1 MLNSEEIIAA
11 IHGSYATGSKNGFQN
26 VLTLLDKMHVALRT
40 PIVHVAGTNGKGS
53 TCAMLESVLRR
64 AGYHTGLY
72 TSPFLQA
79 YQERIRLDGL
89 PLDDARM
96 VKYGNPLVQAAEEM
110 RAEGAFVTPFEMGT
124 ALALAAFDGENCDI
138 AIVEVGMGGRKD
150 PTNIVHPI
158 LCAITAIGLD
168 HMAYLGNTLEAIA
181 GEKAGIIKD
190 NTPVV
195 CHPAKE
201 GVRRVFAEAA
211 EKHHAPLRQLSDD
224 TILYAACDTHGAT
237 VSYRLSQEWQDVRL
251 NLPGAH
257 QIENAMS
264 VLAMVE
270 ELRRQGWTIPD
281 QAVYEGLAS
290 TVWPARLEWCGRIL
304 IDGAHNPQC
313 VEALARSL
321 DEYLPGQKVI
331 FLLGVLADGAGV
343 KEDEVG
349 VFGFVAQA
357 VADIHQHT
365 LDALAVV
372 DVLLAAIAVHKG
384 QRRGVVS
391 LLYQIG
397 GDVIML
403 KTNVFQSNHPSPP
416 GKPRTVNTLFSV
428 FMNSSP

>member
-224 TILYAACDTHGAT
+224 TILYAACDAHGAT
-237 VSYRLSQEWQDVRL
+237 VEGVAGRAAESARRAPNRERHERAGDGRGTAPSGVDDSRSGGVR
-251 NLPGAH
+251 GACV
-257 QIENAMS
+257 NR
-264 VLAMVE
+264 V
-270 ELRRQGWTIPD
+270 
-281 QAVYEGLAS
+281 
-290 TVWPARLEWCGRIL
+290 AR
-304 IDGAHNPQC
+304 A
-313 VEALARSL
+313 
-321 DEYLPGQKVI
+321 
-331 FLLGVLADGAGV
+331 AGV
-343 KEDEVG
+343 VR
-349 VFGFVAQA
+349 A
-357 VADIHQHT
+357 
-365 LDALAVV
+365 
-372 DVLLAAIAVHKG
+372 
-384 QRRGVVS
+384 
-391 LLYQIG
+391 
-397 GDVIML
+397 
-403 KTNVFQSNHPSPP
+403 HPD
-416 GKPRTVNTLFSV
+416 
-428 FMNSSP
+428 

>member
-1 MLNSEEIIAA
+1 
-11 IHGSYATGSKNGFQN
+11 
-26 VLTLLDKMHVALRT
+26 
-40 PIVHVAGTNGKGS
+40 
-53 TCAMLESVLRR
+53 
-64 AGYHTGLY
+64 
-72 TSPFLQA
+72 
-79 YQERIRLDGL
+79 
-89 PLDDARM
+89 M

-224 TILYAACDTHGAT
+224 TILYAACDAHGAT

-304 IDGAHNPQC
+304 IDGAHNPQ
-313 VEALARSL
+313 
-321 DEYLPGQKVI
+321 
-331 FLLGVLADGAGV
+331 GVRGAA
-343 KEDEVG
+343 E
-349 VFGFVAQA
+349 
-357 VADIHQHT
+357 
-365 LDALAVV
+365 L
-372 DVLLAAIAVHKG
+372 
-384 QRRGVVS
+384 RRGAAAES
-391 LLYQIG
+391 AARAADRACWRI
-397 GDVIML
+397 
-403 KTNVFQSNHPSPP
+403 SCR
-416 GKPRTVNTLFSV
+416 RTCCAISAQLRTTL
-428 FMNSSP
+428 

>member
-1 MLNSEEIIAA
+1 
-11 IHGSYATGSKNGFQN
+11 
-26 VLTLLDKMHVALRT
+26 
-40 PIVHVAGTNGKGS
+40 
-53 TCAMLESVLRR
+53 
-64 AGYHTGLY
+64 
-72 TSPFLQA
+72 
-79 YQERIRLDGL
+79 
-89 PLDDARM
+89 
-96 VKYGNPLVQAAEEM
+96 
-110 RAEGAFVTPFEMGT
+110 
-124 ALALAAFDGENCDI
+124 
-138 AIVEVGMGGRKD
+138 MGGRKD

-224 TILYAACDTHGAT
+224 TILYAACDAHGAT

-304 IDGAHNPQC
+304 IDGAHNPQGVRALRNF
-313 VEALARSL
+313 VE
-321 DEYLPGQKVI
+321 EQLPNQRRV
-331 FLLGVLADGAGV
+331 LLTGVLADKLQEDMLRDFCAIADDIVTVTPDNPRALDAQTYADALCQRGAH
-343 KEDEVG
+343 
-349 VFGFVAQA
+349 AQA
-357 VADIHQHT
+357 AKSLEEGLAEAKRLAGNDAVIVAAGSLYFAGSLRT
-365 LDALAVV
+365 ALG
-372 DVLLAAIAVHKG
+372 LAW
-384 QRRGVVS
+384 R
-391 LLYQIG
+391 
-397 GDVIML
+397 
-403 KTNVFQSNHPSPP
+403 
-416 GKPRTVNTLFSV
+416 
-428 FMNSSP
+428 

>member
-124 ALALAAFDGENCDI
+124 ALALAAFDGEDCDI
-138 AIVEVGMGGRKD
+138 A
-150 PTNIVHPI
+150 
-158 LCAITAIGLD
+158 
-168 HMAYLGNTLEAIA
+168 
-181 GEKAGIIKD
+181 IIKD

-224 TILYAACDTHGAT
+224 TILYAACDAHGAT

-304 IDGAHNPQC
+304 IDGAHNPQGVRALRNF
-313 VEALARSL
+313 VE
-321 DEYLPGQKVI
+321 EQLPNQRRV
-331 FLLGVLADGAGV
+331 LLTGVLADKLQEDTLRDFCAIADDIVTVTPDNPRALDAQTYADALCQHGAH
-343 KEDEVG
+343 
-349 VFGFVAQA
+349 AQA
-357 VADIHQHT
+357 AKSLEEGLTEAKRLAGDDAVIVAAGSLYFAGSLRT
-365 LDALAVV
+365 ALG
-372 DVLLAAIAVHKG
+372 L
-384 QRRGVVS
+384 S
-391 LLYQIG
+391 W
-397 GDVIML
+397 
-403 KTNVFQSNHPSPP
+403 
-416 GKPRTVNTLFSV
+416 RTEA
-428 FMNSSP
+428 

>member
-211 EKHHAPLRQLSDD
+211 EKLHAPLRQLSDD
-224 TILYAACDTHGAT
+224 TILYAACDAHGAT

-270 ELRRQGWTIPD
+270 ELRRQGWTIPA

-304 IDGAHNPQC
+304 IDGAHNPQGVRALRNF
-313 VEALARSL
+313 VE
-321 DEYLPGQKVI
+321 EQLPNQRRV
-331 FLLGVLADGAGV
+331 LLTGVLADKLQEDMLRDFCAIADDIVTVTPDNPRALDAQTYADALCQRGAH
-343 KEDEVG
+343 
-349 VFGFVAQA
+349 AQA
-357 VADIHQHT
+357 AKSLEEGLTEATRLAGDDAVIVAAGSLYFAGSLRT
-365 LDALAVV
+365 ALG
-372 DVLLAAIAVHKG
+372 L
-384 QRRGVVS
+384 S
-391 LLYQIG
+391 W
-397 GDVIML
+397 
-403 KTNVFQSNHPSPP
+403 
-416 GKPRTVNTLFSV
+416 RTEA
-428 FMNSSP
+428 

>member
-1 MLNSEEIIAA
+1 MLNSEEVIAA

-53 TCAMLESVLRR
+53 TCAMLESILRR

-168 HMAYLGNTLEAIA
+168 HMAYLGDTL
-181 GEKAGIIKD
+181 
-190 NTPVV
+190 
-195 CHPAKE
+195 
-201 GVRRVFAEAA
+201 RVFAEAA

-224 TILYAACDTHGAT
+224 TILYAACDAHGAT

-304 IDGAHNPQC
+304 IDGAHNPQGVRALRNF
-313 VEALARSL
+313 VE
-321 DEYLPGQKVI
+321 EQLPNQRRV
-331 FLLGVLADGAGV
+331 LLTGVLADKLQEDMLRDFCAIADDIVTVTPDNPRALDAQTYADALCQHGAH
-343 KEDEVG
+343 
-349 VFGFVAQA
+349 AQA
-357 VADIHQHT
+357 AKSLEEGLAEATRLAGDDAVIVAAGSLYFAGSLRT
-365 LDALAVV
+365 ALG
-372 DVLLAAIAVHKG
+372 LAW
-384 QRRGVVS
+384 R
-391 LLYQIG
+391 
-397 GDVIML
+397 
-403 KTNVFQSNHPSPP
+403 
-416 GKPRTVNTLFSV
+416 
-428 FMNSSP
+428 